1 MLSWLDDYFSKEEI
15 KTGLRILFV
24 CVLICTGIFVP
35 AMCATT
41 MVSRSAP
48 DFDDA
53 LERCASLC
61 AKQVQSVKLATA
73 SVMMTENF
81 SLGMIDEVVVFAFVC
96 WLH

>member
-61 AKQVQSVKLATA
+61 AKQVQSVKCHYETCDCKCDDDR
-73 SVMMTENF
+73 EF
-81 SLGMIDEVVVFAFVC
+81 QFGDD
-96 WLH
+96 